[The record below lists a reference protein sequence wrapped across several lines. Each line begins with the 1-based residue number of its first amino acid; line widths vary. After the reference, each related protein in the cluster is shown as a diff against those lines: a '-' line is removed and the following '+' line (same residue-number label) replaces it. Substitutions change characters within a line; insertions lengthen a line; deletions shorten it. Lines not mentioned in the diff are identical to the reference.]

1 MVTVTLLDDLENVKQ
16 KKASCSVAEII
27 KTLSAAEA
35 KALNKALDNPDSS
48 PTNLAKILTSNGYDI
63 SRQTINRHRNRST
76 SAEGCKCP

>member
-1 MVTVTLLDDLENVKQ
+1 MTLLDDLENVRR

-27 KTLSAAEA
+27 KTLSATEA

-48 PTNLAKILTSNGYDI
+48 PTNLAKILTSNGYNI